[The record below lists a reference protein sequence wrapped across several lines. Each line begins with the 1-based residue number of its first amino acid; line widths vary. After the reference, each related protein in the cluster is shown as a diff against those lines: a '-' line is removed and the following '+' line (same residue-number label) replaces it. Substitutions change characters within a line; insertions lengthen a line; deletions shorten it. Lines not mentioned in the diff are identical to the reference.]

1 MRIPTTDMSAPT
13 TSSLRSGESVLHQE
27 AETGSGWYEARG
39 VDFPLAAGVLLFPEE
54 GVTVLPL
61 GFPLALAGEEG
72 VLSGIR
78 LPILHK
84 PLNLQ
89 EIKRYD
95 QISCLIV
102 YAVIESIAQMVC
114 FSFTL
119 HAFFLVRSRY

>member
-1 MRIPTTDMSAPT
+1 M
-13 TSSLRSGESVLHQE
+13 LHQE
-27 AETGSGWYEARG
+27 TETGSGWCEARG
-39 VDFPLAAGVLLFPEE
+39 ADFPFAAGVLLFPDE

-61 GFPLALAGEEG
+61 GFPVALADEEG

-78 LPILHK
+78 LPFLHK

-95 QISCLIV
+95 QISCLMV

-114 FSFTL
+114 FSLTARFGIDL
-119 HAFFLVRSRY
+119 GYPVSAQIANKK

>member
-1 MRIPTTDMSAPT
+1 
-13 TSSLRSGESVLHQE
+13 V
-27 AETGSGWYEARG
+27 
-39 VDFPLAAGVLLFPEE
+39 GVLLFPEE

-95 QISCLIV
+95 QVSCLIV

-114 FSFTL
+114 FSFTAWSGNR
-119 HAFFLVRSRY
+119 HGSSRFSAQLQIKNKFQFMWHSVG